1 MKMFFVAGLG
11 IAVFIEFL
19 LITKKNK
26 SVSDRILTIWMFL
39 ISVHLFLLYL
49 NVTGEIYSVP
59 FLLGWDMPLPL
70 VQGVMLYF
78 YTSFLTN
85 QTPANAR
92 YLSLH
97 VFPSLAMY
105 IYLIP
110 FFLLPADQKAE
121 VYRTDG
127 AGYETFMI
135 VKHYA
140 IIISGILYV
149 SWSAFLLRNHRKN
162 IQQQFSDLHR
172 VNLRW
177 LQLLTLGMGGI
188 WCLVIF
194 LSNEVFITAGIVMFV
209 FMIAFFGIRQTE
221 IFTPRAAADEEEEPK
236 KKYTKSGLTEE
247 TSVQLHQKLTQLM
260 AEEGLYRQSELSIT
274 DLASRLG
281 VHPNYLSQIINQK
294 ESKNFYEYV
303 NTYRLEEFKRLVAM
317 SKNQQFTLL
326 SLAYDCG
333 FSSKSSFNRYFKK
346 ATGKTPSEYSTE
358 ITGNQVSPT

>member
-1 MKMFFVAGLG
+1 
-11 IAVFIEFL
+11 
-19 LITKKNK
+19 
-26 SVSDRILTIWMFL
+26 
-39 ISVHLFLLYL
+39 
-49 NVTGEIYSVP
+49 
-59 FLLGWDMPLPL
+59 
-70 VQGVMLYF
+70 
-78 YTSFLTN
+78 
-85 QTPANAR
+85 
-92 YLSLH
+92 
-97 VFPSLAMY
+97 
-105 IYLIP
+105 
-110 FFLLPADQKAE
+110 
-121 VYRTDG
+121 
-127 AGYETFMI
+127 
-135 VKHYA
+135 
-140 IIISGILYV
+140 
-149 SWSAFLLRNHRKN
+149 
-162 IQQQFSDLHR
+162 
-172 VNLRW
+172 
-177 LQLLTLGMGGI
+177 
-188 WCLVIF
+188 
-194 LSNEVFITAGIVMFV
+194 MFV